1 MFLARWWMAAWA
13 ILPAT
18 SLAQE
23 IPSSTETGQSPL
35 DESFGRAR
43 DVREAKAWED
53 TRFDV
58 RLRTYDFDR
67 DNFDGSED
75 EALAIG
81 GHAGFKT
88 GYFRERFAFGA
99 TGYTSQRI
107 YGPEDKDGT
116 GLLAPGQEGYTVVG
130 ELFGELLLGEGTR
143 LTIGR
148 RGIDTPF
155 LNRNDS
161 RMSPNTF
168 EAIALQGLYGGGE
181 GEAEWRAG
189 AGYFDEIKLR
199 NSDEFVSMAT
209 AAGAPA
215 GVERGVYVA
224 GANYRKGDVSIG
236 AIDYYSDDIINIF
249 YTEAKYALQLGKDRR
264 LQFALQYS
272 DQQGVGENLLGRGF
286 LVGTAGRQG
295 RARHGRSPV
304 HRGLHECERRQRHA
318 LTLGQLSRLHARA
331 GLRLQPRWR
340 RCLDAPRRLQL
351 HSRSR
356 DSAPTPS
363 GSMARDPQDPAQFAR
378 DEYNLNLE
386 WSPDSGPLKGLMLR
400 LRFAHVTQDGPGNT
414 DQDEL
419 RLMAFYDPPSL

>member
-1 MFLARWWMAAWA
+1 MYPARWWMAVWS
-13 ILPAT
+13 ILPAA

-35 DESFGRAR
+35 GESFGARTRADWVQETR
-43 DVREAKAWED
+43 RKAWED

-58 RLRTYDFDR
+58 GLRTYDFDR

-130 ELFGELLLGEGTR
+130 ELFGELLLSQGTR

-168 EAIALQGLYGGGE
+168 EAIVLQGLYGGGE
-181 GEAEWRAG
+181 DEAEWRAG
-189 AGYFDEIKLR
+189 TGYFDEIKLR

-224 GANYRKGDVSIG
+224 GANYKKGGVSIG

-249 YTEAKYALQLGKDRR
+249 YTEAKYALQLGNGQAPAVRIAVLGPAQRR
-264 LQFALQYS
+264 REPAQAADFSSAQLGGKAELGMGGALFT
-272 DQQGVGENLLGRGF
+272 GR
-286 LVGTAGRQG
+286 
-295 RARHGRSPV
+295 
-304 HRGLHECERRQRHA
+304 LHERQRRQRHA
-318 LTLGQLSRLHARA
+318 FALGQLSRLHERA
-331 GLRLQPRWR
+331 GLRLQPRRR
-340 RCLDAPRRLQL
+340 RCVDAARRLQL
-351 HSRSR
+351 PSRSR
-356 DSAPTPS
+356 AWLFTPS
-363 GSMARDPQDPAQFAR
+363 GSMARIR
-378 DEYNLNLE
+378 RIRRN
-386 WSPDSGPLKGLMLR
+386 SPGMSTTSTSSGRPT
-400 LRFAHVTQDGPGNT
+400 AGP
-414 DQDEL
+414 
-419 RLMAFYDPPSL
+419 